1 LVFGDIII
9 MQFLLSESQ
18 QKIVDII
25 FNKYKD
31 YKTYGDSHK
40 AFTNGLR
47 KSDIQI
53 LESSFQEYLT
63 NEKIH
68 IAMVLVEFIPWVIH
82 TDYKKGDDRPGKAIL
97 IPWQTQ
103 STATVIFNET
113 CTNVFEN
120 YPKIND
126 HVDSKTY
133 EKYLSHCKW
142 DDVQKVSI
150 KEIFEWQRGKAV
162 TWDRNLL
169 HTSDNFIKNNVKVKT
184 ALVIFTSFV

>member
-1 LVFGDIII
+1 
-9 MQFLLSESQ
+9 MQFLLSENQ

-25 FNKYKD
+25 VNKYKD
-31 YKTYGDSHK
+31 YNMSDSPK

-82 TDYKKGDDRPGKAIL
+82 TDYKKGDDNPGKAIL

-113 CTNVFEN
+113 CTNV
-120 YPKIND
+120 
-126 HVDSKTY
+126 
-133 EKYLSHCKW
+133 
-142 DDVQKVSI
+142 
-150 KEIFEWQRGKAV
+150 
-162 TWDRNLL
+162 
-169 HTSDNFIKNNVKVKT
+169 
-184 ALVIFTSFV
+184 